1 MAEVN
6 LKLLGDTIRAF
17 REQAQPRKVSQ
28 FRLASMLNW
37 EGTAPLIEIEKGRRH
52 PRPETLNALGEAL
65 QLSQADIAYL
75 HGLAGYRQITALP
88 PLEQIIRVLEGLE
101 PDIERR
107 PYPVYVM
114 DYRFR
119 FWMFNSASAAFHG
132 GSLDRLTTMMKAGVD
147 CLRMVFD
154 SRLAGPR
161 FSSRE
166 SLERESVFR
175 FKDYNLY
182 RRHEPFF
189 QAYPDCMRDSLLP
202 EDYERFLQ
210 RWNEIDART
219 PEVYPVLPQLVEQA
233 SAALRFDVHIV
244 EIPHLDRTLFAAYYE
259 PKDDETG
266 NRERCDAFFGQHSP
280 KDRQCIRAW
289 DFQENVATP
298 LVGLRDN

>member
-1 MAEVN
+1 MADAN

-65 QLSQADIAYL
+65 QLSPADIAYL
-75 HGLAGYRQITALP
+75 HGLAGYRQITVLP
-88 PLEQIIRVLEGLE
+88 PLEQIKRVLEGIE

-107 PYPVYVM
+107 ANPVYIM

-132 GSLDRLTTMMKAGVD
+132 GSLDRLTTMMRGGVD

-161 FSSRE
+161 FSSAE
-166 SLERESVFR
+166 ALERESVFR
-175 FKDYNLY
+175 FKEYNLY

-189 QAYPDCMRDSLLP
+189 QAYPQCMRDWLLP
-202 EDYERFLQ
+202 EDYDRFVQ
-210 RWNEIDART
+210 RWNEIDPGK
-219 PEVYPVLPQLVEQA
+219 PEIYPVLPQLVEQA
-233 SAALRFDVHIV
+233 SPSLRFDVHIV

-259 PKDDETG
+259 PKDDDSG
-266 NRERCDAFFGQHSP
+266 NRERCEAFFKRFSP
-280 KDRQCIRAW
+280 KRQHCIHAW
-289 DFQENVATP
+289 DFPENITGS